1 YAREGAKVFIC
12 ARENTDL
19 KKAVA
24 EIRSV
29 GGEVSWCAAD
39 ISKVREVKRIVR
51 AVRRAYGTIHVL
63 VNNASI
69 LGPREPIV
77 RYPLSSWEEVV
88 KVNLTALFLVTREVL
103 KIMIPQKEG
112 SIINL
117 SSGVGRVGKAR
128 WGAYAASKFGVEGFT
143 QVLADEVKEWNI
155 RVNAVNPGGTR
166 TEMRAEAYPDEE
178 PLTLPA
184 PGGIGMKNSYWITIA
199 AAALVVGVLLGY
211 GIWGPNAA
219 RLPEVEKEL
228 TAAQAKIAET
238 EKKTGAL
245 ESNLGKVANEKLN
258 LEKEIAELKEALE
271 KAAKKK
277 GR

>member
-1 YAREGAKVFIC
+1 MGMLEGKVALITGGSRGIGKAVAMAYAREGAKVFIC
-12 ARENTDL
+12 AREKTDL
-19 KKAVA
+19 KKTVA
-24 EIRSV
+24 EIRSS

-39 ISKVREVKRIVR
+39 ISKVGEVKRIVR
-51 AVRRAYGTIHVL
+51 EVRRAYGAIHVL

-178 PLTLPA
+178 PLTLPV
-184 PGGIGMKNSYWITIA
+184 PEDIT
-199 AAALVVGVLLGY
+199 GVFLYLAGAESREVT
-211 GIWGPNAA
+211 GKSFDA
-219 RLPEVEKEL
+219 RDWL
-228 TAAQAKIAET
+228 
-238 EKKTGAL
+238 KKFH
-245 ESNLGKVANEKLN
+245 
-258 LEKEIAELKEALE
+258 
-271 KAAKKK
+271 
-277 GR
+277 

>member
-1 YAREGAKVFIC
+1 MGMLEGKVALITGGSRGIGKAIAMAYAREGAKVFIC
-12 ARENTDL
+12 ARGTTEL

-24 EIRSV
+24 EIRSS
-29 GGEVSWCAAD
+29 GGEISWCAAD
-39 ISKVREVKRIVR
+39 ISKVGEVKRIVR
-51 AVRRAYGTIHVL
+51 EVRRAYGAIHVL

-178 PLTLPA
+178 PLTLPV
-184 PGGIGMKNSYWITIA
+184 PEDIT
-199 AAALVVGVLLGY
+199 GVFLYLAGTESREVT
-211 GIWGPNAA
+211 GKSFDA
-219 RLPEVEKEL
+219 RDWL
-228 TAAQAKIAET
+228 
-238 EKKTGAL
+238 KKFH
-245 ESNLGKVANEKLN
+245 
-258 LEKEIAELKEALE
+258 
-271 KAAKKK
+271 
-277 GR
+277 